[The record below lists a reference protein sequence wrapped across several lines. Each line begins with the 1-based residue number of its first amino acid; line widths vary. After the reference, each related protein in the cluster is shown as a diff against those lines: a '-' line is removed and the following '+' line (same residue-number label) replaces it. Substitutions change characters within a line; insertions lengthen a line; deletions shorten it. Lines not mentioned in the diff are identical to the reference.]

1 MTIAY
6 RNIARVVAPH
16 GIKGEVTAEPLRGL
30 PFLLHEGMTVALTPP
45 ALNRDRFCRVIST
58 DEASG
63 LTAFSGIDSLD
74 AAEGI
79 AGCYVLARAD
89 EVEHP
94 PAHFALGGAG
104 SPLDGQRGALGVA
117 VARKARLCGARKFS
131 DRTIGM
137 SRIAHGGILAHT
149 APVRTGGDKTAFP
162 SPFSP
167 LSRPFSPAFAAG
179 RGGLT
184 TGREI
189 KCISN

>member
-1 MTIAY
+1 MRGEFA
-6 RNIARVVAPH
+6 AH
-16 GIKGEVTAEPLRGL
+16 LGIVRGK
-30 PFLLHEGMTVALTPP
+30 TDYVALSLLVRQP
-45 ALNRDRFCRVIST
+45 L
-58 DEASG
+58 DESPVRELG
-63 LTAFSGIDSLD
+63 DGIDYLF
-74 AAEGI
+74 
-79 AGCYVLARAD
+79 ARAD

-94 PAHFALGGAG
+94 PAHLALGGTG

-179 RGGLT
+179 RGGLA

-189 KCISN
+189 KCISD

>member
-58 DEASG
+58 DAASG

-89 EVEHP
+89 EVDVGPLVVAADDLIGRSVIDARYGELGRIVEIMET
-94 PAHFALGGAG
+94 PANDVWVCDGGAYG
-104 SPLDGQRGALGVA
+104 EVLVPVIEPVLDAIPEAGAISVH
-117 VARKARLCGARKFS
+117 VM
-131 DRTIGM
+131 D
-137 SRIAHGGILAHT
+137 GIVD
-149 APVRTGGDKTAFP
+149 APAPEAD
-162 SPFSP
+162 
-167 LSRPFSPAFAAG
+167 AG
-179 RGGLT
+179 
-184 TGREI
+184 
-189 KCISN
+189 K